1 MLRVLGKNVE
11 VPPVKPG
18 QLRKWFAPGEQF
30 IIVLSIDNDT
40 GRCMIK
46 NMTRGHS
53 ESFKIEFVKNVST
66 LVADVE
72 TKE

>member
-1 MLRVLGKNVE
+1 MLRMLGKNIE
-11 VPPVKPG
+11 VPAVKPG

-30 IIVLSIDNDT
+30 IIVLSLDDDT

-53 ESFKIEFVKNVST
+53 ESFKIDFVKNVSI